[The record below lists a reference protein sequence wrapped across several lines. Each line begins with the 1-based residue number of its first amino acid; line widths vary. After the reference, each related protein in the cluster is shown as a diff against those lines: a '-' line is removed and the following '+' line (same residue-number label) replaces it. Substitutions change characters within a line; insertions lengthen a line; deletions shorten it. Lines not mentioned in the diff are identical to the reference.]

1 MLLEKM
7 KKIPVLSMA
16 NFGQYVQML
25 HYMLFQ
31 EEIQRQE
38 FQFQTVIEDGK
49 KHLPSPGRRAGRGRR
64 LGFHE
69 CGAHPHDG
77 GNAAANDSGGQSG
90 IQERAGSA
98 HRTGAS
104 RAVPGGGTVPA
115 PEKRPDDFLRA
126 MHPRRDS
133 GRHAPADRIRDGNGA
148 LRSPGARC
156 HHDGV
161 ADGQSPHDGGLHP
174 QGA

>member
-1 MLLEKM
+1 M

-49 KHLPSPGRRAGRGRR
+49 NIYRHLGDELDA
-64 LGFHE
+64 
-69 CGAHPHDG
+69 DG
-77 GNAAANDSGGQSG
+77 GWDSTNVERIHMTEETLLQMIREDNLEYRNVLDRLTGLELPVQFPAAGQFR
-90 IQERAGSA
+90 Q
-98 HRTGAS
+98 
-104 RAVPGGGTVPA
+104 

-126 MHPRRDS
+126 MTRCRDS
-133 GRHAPADRIRDGNGA
+133 GRHAPADRIRDGNRT
-148 LRSPGARC
+148 LRPPGARR
-156 HHDGV
+156 HHDGF